1 MLLNYSAPRI
11 APNIVAAPT
20 SNLDIN
26 SILGLTP
33 SKYSGLQSVGD
44 TGYYY
49 SDNKMYEPYTPSP
62 VQYGRMIMGQFS
74 PITGPFGTPYQPSAG
89 PFGLGGISTRG
100 GAEAGTI
107 TRDGQSFR
115 PVSSDVTGF
124 SKNKVGEEGSETY
137 EYSPSMA
144 YVYSKT
150 QPQVT
155 AQPNTMFNYA
165 SGFTPATNNV
175 YQQATGNLL
184 TSPTMPSYTG
194 NYGAGRFLNTG
205 NLLGF
210 NFTPAQTTSSPGQSP
225 AI

>member
-49 SDNKMYEPYTPSP
+49 GNNRVYEPYTVTSSPS
-62 VQYGRMIMGQFS
+62 YGIY
-74 PITGPFGTPYQPSAG
+74 GPYGGLAYGPYGAPSYG
-89 PFGLGGISTRG
+89 PYGVNQSNSNR
-100 GAEAGTI
+100 AEGTI
-107 TRDGQSFR
+107 TVGNQAFR
-115 PVSSDVTGF
+115 PINTDITGF
-124 SKNKVGEEGSETY
+124 SKSKVGDTGIY

-144 YVYSKT
+144 YIY
-150 QPQVT
+150 
-155 AQPNTMFNYA
+155 ANTPRPA
-165 SGFTPATNNV
+165 PVQTPSQTSF
-175 YQQATGNLL
+175 LS
-184 TSPTMPSYTG
+184 SPTPSVSYNG
-194 NYGAGRFLNTG
+194 NYGASRFLNTG

-210 NFTPAQTTSSPGQSP
+210 NFGTPSGQTTGGQATS
-225 AI
+225 

>member
-49 SDNKMYEPYTPSP
+49 GDNKMYEPYTPSP
-62 VQYGRMIMGQFS
+62 SYFYMNNGPYGMQYYSGG
-74 PITGPFGTPYQPSAG
+74 TGPFAQSAPSYS
-89 PFGLGGISTRG
+89 PIFGYSGGWQRGG

-107 TRDGQSFR
+107 TRGDQSFR
-115 PVSSDVTGF
+115 PVDVDVTGF

-144 YVYSKT
+144 YVYSKAPKPT
-150 QPQVT
+150 YTPT
-155 AQPNTMFNYA
+155 PNVSSFLSA
-165 SGFTPATNNV
+165 
-175 YQQATGNLL
+175 
-184 TSPTMPSYTG
+184 PTMPSYTG